1 MTGWKQSYNEEKF
14 SAKSPEDL
22 ESIQR
27 EVVSCKF
34 DFRVN
39 EFLHIK
45 QFPFEKGGSKCLTIF
60 QMSIRDS
67 NGCSIF
73 KNKPINHI

>member
-45 QFPFEKGGSKCLTIF
+45 QFPFEKSEIQIGVVSLR
-60 QMSIRDS
+60 IRL
-67 NGCSIF
+67 
-73 KNKPINHI
+73 